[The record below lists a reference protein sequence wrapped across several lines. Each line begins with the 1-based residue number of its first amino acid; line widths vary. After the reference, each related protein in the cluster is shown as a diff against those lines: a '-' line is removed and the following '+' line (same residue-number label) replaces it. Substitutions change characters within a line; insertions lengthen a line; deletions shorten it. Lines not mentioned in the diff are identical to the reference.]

1 MSCPWLDRLEDEF
14 EAQRQAELQPTLND
28 VSPATQQEYADW
40 EASLQSPDPL
50 AAEVDRCLQAVL
62 RTLRHVPGN
71 PPTGTGRLYL
81 TEDGYINGLSLQDAV
96 TVWLA
101 LEQATEEDVAR

>member
-1 MSCPWLDRLEDEF
+1 MSRSWLERIEDKIV
-14 EAQRQAELQPTLND
+14 AQRQSELPPTLND

-50 AAEVDRCLQAVL
+50 AAEVERCLQAVL
-62 RTLRHVPGN
+62 RTLGHVPGN

-101 LEQATEEDVAR
+101 LEQAVEEDVAC